1 MRVLAVCSFLVLSI
15 GLGYSFRITEL
26 LEPFNEGRQGDSDVE
41 EQILPVF
48 AVAFIAT
55 AISNI
60 LGSIKPKQ
68 EEQEW
73 HWCYDDP
80 SCDEDAWKSQAKFMC
95 NGIRNSPI
103 NIDFN
108 TGATGMWMEE
118 PQAVFSSPLQFT
130 GYGSVRYVT
139 IGNEEEHL
147 GSQGPESRAN
157 KLSNKGGHTAQ
168 IDVAWGGVGTPPA
181 GVGELSGGPLAVPY
195 NILQLHFHWGSDLTK
210 GSEHTYGGV
219 QFPLEMHIVHV
230 KSGTGLGESDLSP
243 FNYIDGLAV
252 TGFMFNPTS
261 SSNPA
266 LQPIISAL
274 SDITG
279 YGDSI
284 GFSSF
289 DLEAL
294 ISPAMGGRYATYQGG
309 LTTPTC
315 NEVVRWINMEQPLD
329 ISEAQ
334 LAVFRTLLDKHG
346 NNIVNN
352 FRSPQ
357 DLGGRTVRVIQP

>member
-1 MRVLAVCSFLVLSI
+1 MISLVTSI
-15 GLGYSFRITEL
+15 VT
-26 LEPFNEGRQGDSDVE
+26 
-41 EQILPVF
+41 
-48 AVAFIAT
+48 
-55 AISNI
+55 NI
-60 LGSIKPKQ
+60 IFSIESIKPQ
-68 EEQEW
+68 EENEPW
-73 HWCYDDP
+73 AWCYDDP
-80 SCDEDAWKSQAKFMC
+80 SCDEDAWKSQAEFMC

-103 NIDFN
+103 DINFD
-108 TGATGMWMEE
+108 TTAGMWMEE
-118 PQAVFSSPLQFT
+118 QQSSAFSSPLQFT
-130 GYGSVRYVT
+130 GYGSVRYDRF
-139 IGNEEEHL
+139 GNVEEHI
-147 GSQGPESRAN
+147 GSQGLEARAN

-168 IDVAWGGVGTPPA
+168 LDVEFPPPA

-195 NILQLHFHWGSDLTK
+195 QILQLHFHWGSDLTK

-274 SDITG
+274 SGITG
-279 YGDSI
+279 YGDYVE
-284 GFSSF
+284 FSTF

-334 LAVFRTLLDKHG
+334 LAAFRTLLDKNG
-346 NNIVNN
+346 NSIVNN

-357 DLGGRTVRVIQP
+357 DIGGRTVRVIQP